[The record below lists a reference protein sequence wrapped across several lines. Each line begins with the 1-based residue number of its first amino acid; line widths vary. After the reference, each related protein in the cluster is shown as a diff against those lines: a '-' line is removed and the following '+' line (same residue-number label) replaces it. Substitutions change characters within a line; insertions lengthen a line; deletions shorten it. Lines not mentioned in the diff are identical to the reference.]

1 MYREENR
8 IEKHLIRC
16 VKDRGG
22 LCLKLIS
29 PGNSGVPD
37 RIVLLPKYVPMFIE
51 LKAPRQKP
59 RPLQEAVMKMI
70 QSTGCRC
77 HVVWL
82 DSMAAV
88 DALMSVYDISQSR
101 GGA

>member
-8 IEKHLIRC
+8 IERHLIRC
-16 VKDRGG
+16 VKERRG
-22 LCLKLIS
+22 LCFKLIS

-37 RIVLLPKYVPMFIE
+37 RIVLLPNYVPLFIE
-51 LKAPRQKP
+51 LKAPGQKP

-82 DSMAAV
+82 DSIAAV
-88 DALMSVYDISQSR
+88 NALMDMYDVSQ
-101 GGA
+101 